1 MPKVQDEIDSMPI
14 LQRFAVL
21 MYDRTSN
28 CLDGNMPIRVISQE
42 RATNGCSVPNFC
54 CVNNSAFYVLLRA
67 SWSCLETRSCNAADF
82 TFARGI
88 GLNERQRRL

>member
-14 LQRFAVL
+14 LERFAVL

-54 CVNNSAFYVLLRA
+54 CVTSAF
-67 SWSCLETRSCNAADF
+67 
-82 TFARGI
+82 
-88 GLNERQRRL
+88 